1 MNLELMKAGAA
12 GAISVTANVDPLR
25 MARFCQAFMDG
36 DADEAARIDAE
47 LQPLHR
53 VLFLESNPIP
63 VKWAL
68 QEMGRIPEGIRLP
81 LTPLSDSFHAP
92 VRQALEQLGLV
103 AGSHAGTD
111 RTSA

>member
-25 MARFCQAFMDG
+25 MARFCQAFLDG
-36 DADEAARIDAE
+36 DVDEAARIDAE

-81 LTPLSDSFHAP
+81 LTPLSESFHAP
-92 VRQALEQLGLV
+92 VRQALEQLGLA